1 MPFQSR
7 DVKSLE
13 KTDKFILPVDKE
25 HEEGGS
31 AVSAED
37 LLTRMARSVNAITQA
52 RPHLS
57 TDKAANGEINNY
69 KSLLEISALVNSS
82 LVTDDIL
89 QVVMRRAIE
98 LMKAERGFLM
108 LLDENNQLQF
118 RTVYN
123 LCKEELMQEDFK
135 FSGSIANK
143 VALTGES
150 VYTSDAQNDERYSKQ
165 KSIAELNLRSIMCVP
180 LKIQDKIIGVIY
192 LDNSSEARLFLE
204 SDLYLFEL
212 FATQAAIAI
221 NNSRLYEKIL
231 RLKRFNENV
240 VTNTPVGLLVVNRGF
255 RVAVMNSAAEKIFHR
270 SHFGGIALNALLV
283 GSTLD
288 RWQQSCTNVISTGVS
303 ESISRCYVSV
313 GEEEKVVSV
322 KFSPMEEVDQT
333 GRGVIVV
340 IEDITEK
347 TILENY
353 VTISEK
359 LIAKGEMAASIGHEL
374 NNFLAIISNNAELM
388 QVRLKKGEYE
398 RLDKAAGAILDNI
411 DKIKRFTDNLM
422 DLSKLDQ
429 ELVTY
434 NINRLIDDLLFTIKS
449 QKRFKSVGFVVRMSP
464 EIPDCE
470 IDVGQIQQVFLNLLY
485 NAADALEDR
494 QGKAEI
500 LITTRCENDKIVATV
515 RDSGCGV
522 PAENMEK
529 IFEPHFSTKTHGH
542 GLGLSNCKRII
553 ENHHGTISVESK
565 QGEHTEFKI
574 VLPQKR

>member
-1 MPFQSR
+1 MPFQAR
-7 DVKSLE
+7 NVNSLE
-13 KTDKFILPVDKE
+13 KTDKFILPVSNE
-25 HEEGGS
+25 QGS
-31 AVSAED
+31 IPSETSAED
-37 LLTRMARSVNAITQA
+37 LLTRMERSVNTITQA

-57 TDKAANGEINNY
+57 MSKAANGEISNY
-69 KSLLEISALVNSS
+69 KTLLEISAMVNSS

-89 QVVMRRAIE
+89 QVVMKRAIE
-98 LMKAERGFLM
+98 MMKAERGFLM
-108 LLDENNQLQF
+108 LLDEHNQLQF

-143 VALTGES
+143 VAATGES

-165 KSIAELNLRSIMCVP
+165 KSIAELNLRSVMCVP
-180 LKIQDKIIGVIY
+180 LKIQEKVIGVIY

-221 NNSRLYEKIL
+221 NNSRLYEKIV

-240 VTNTPVGLLVVNRGF
+240 VSNTPVGLVVLSGKL
-255 RVAVMNSAAEKIFHR
+255 RVAVMNSAAEKIFAR
-270 SHFGGIALNALLV
+270 KCPVGTALDALLND
-283 GSTLD
+283 STYD
-288 RWQQSCTNVISTGVS
+288 RWQQSCQNVISSGVD

-313 GEEEKVVSV
+313 GEEEKVVAV
-322 KFSPMEEVDQT
+322 KFSPMEEVDHY

-388 QVRLKKGEYE
+388 QVRLKKGEF
-398 RLDKAAGAILDNI
+398 DKLEKSSTAILDNI

-429 ELVTY
+429 ELVVY
-434 NINRLIDDLLFTIKS
+434 NLNRLIDDLLFTIKS
-449 QKRFKSVGFVVRMSP
+449 QQRFKSVGFVVRMCP
-464 EIPDCE
+464 ELPDCE
-470 IDVGQIQQVFLNLLY
+470 IDVGQMQQVFLNLLY
-485 NAADALEDR
+485 NAADALENR
-494 QGKAEI
+494 ESKAEI
-500 LITTRCENDKIVATV
+500 LITTRTEGDSLVATV

-522 PAENMEK
+522 PPENMER
-529 IFEPHFSTKTHGH
+529 IFESHFSTKTHGH

-553 ENHHGTISVESK
+553 ENHHGTITVDSK
-565 QGEHTEFKI
+565 LGEYTEFKI
-574 VLPQKR
+574 VLPHKR